1 MYIRKQSVARTL
13 KCGHEV
19 ITGLDSGVVA
29 GSHKGDLSLSGVCDG
44 RERLKIYTACPA
56 LGKE

>member
-1 MYIRKQSVARTL
+1 MYIRKQSVARSL

-29 GSHKGDLSLSGVCDG
+29 GSHKADLLLSGVWDG
-44 RERLKIYTACPA
+44 REGLKIYTTCSA
-56 LGKE
+56 LDKE